1 MRIWNFLK
9 PNPWP
14 DFSKHPR
21 LDPTPCFLF
30 SVRSKILN
38 PIIFVE
44 SSNVKRVINRKQKNY
59 LLFNFVRFLLY
70 SSTKLNCILIG
81 LKMCNLNVLCFLR
94 LATFFI
100 LCAGDQFEK
109 LEDEDEQGWCKGRKD
124 GRVGLYPAN
133 YVEPVWAR
141 AAPFSAALT
150 RAYRQYRVKSCERS
164 LPSTLSLS
172 EDESSTFW
180 HGGISCEFGMT
191 LNCFWGYMFAPNSWN
206 NSQKFFVD
214 LY

>member
-94 LATFFI
+94 LATFLFFVQVI
-100 LCAGDQFEK
+100 SLRS
-109 LEDEDEQGWCKGRKD
+109 WRTRMS
-124 GRVGLYPAN
+124 RVGARGGRMAGSDSIRPTMSSRFERAPPPSVPRLRARTGNTVWSHVNGPCRRRFHWVKTN
-133 YVEPVWAR
+133 REHFDMVE
-141 AAPFSAALT
+141 
-150 RAYRQYRVKSCERS
+150 
-164 LPSTLSLS
+164 
-172 EDESSTFW
+172 
-180 HGGISCEFGMT
+180 
-191 LNCFWGYMFAPNSWN
+191 
-206 NSQKFFVD
+206 
-214 LY
+214 